1 MKIVNTANFHSYG
14 KEEQSWGCIVE
25 SEKGYEL
32 RFICG
37 IKPRVFP
44 TLLEAQQY
52 VHRVHPMA
60 YVGQVGLIPD

>member
-1 MKIVNTANFHSYG
+1 MKIVNTTNFHNYG
-14 KEEQSWGCIVE
+14 KEEQSWGYIIK
-25 SEKGYEL
+25 KGKKYEL
-32 RFICG
+32 RFVCG

-60 YVGQVGLIPD
+60 YVGQVA